1 MNEAFIPGNSLELIS
16 KLTERGYE
24 RLYDCLEAGL
34 RTILMAS
41 RLGDFTH
48 IAALRLLEADPML
61 DEVAIASIH
70 RDEEGKL
77 EELLE
82 YIITMKEFPGWLEER
97 MEHIYNTA
105 LIDGRLYQCRDWF

>member
-1 MNEAFIPGNSLELIS
+1 MNKAFIPGNSMELIS
-16 KLTERGYE
+16 KLVEHGYE
-24 RLYDCLEAGL
+24 KLYDCLEAGS
-34 RTILMAS
+34 RTVLMSS
-41 RLGDFTH
+41 RFGDFTH

-61 DEVAIASIH
+61 DEAAIASIH

-77 EELLE
+77 EELLKT
-82 YIITMKEFPGWLEER
+82 IIASKRFPSWLEER